1 MLFDFQTHH
10 RTHLVDGVGLGVP
23 RWPRDSRYVYY
34 REVIGGVPQPIF
46 RIRVGS
52 GRIERVVDAR
62 QIPQSNV
69 AAYLMCG
76 LAPGDEPV
84 ATLIRSNSDI
94 YALDVDLP

>member
-1 MLFDFQTHH
+1 
-10 RTHLVDGVGLGVP
+10 
-23 RWPRDSRYVYY
+23 
-34 REVIGGVPQPIF
+34 
-46 RIRVGS
+46 
-52 GRIERVVDAR
+52 VVDAR